1 MAALSSMKQGLR
13 RWSLT
18 VILVG
23 IVSGIFFS
31 PFQLEQASA
40 DDSTSCGAYMCWDST
55 VRGCVPC
62 GDPCMD
68 PDPPSYCEDPVP
80 EMPVMLVP
88 FFLAAAGIA
97 GKRIRRKAVQS

>member
-1 MAALSSMKQGLR
+1 MATLSSMKQGLR

-40 DDSTSCGAYMCWDST
+40 EDDPGCMCGIDSD
-55 VRGCVPC
+55 RNCLPC
-62 GDPCMD
+62 GDPCVDDD
-68 PDPPSYCEDPVP
+68 PPPSYCEDPVP